1 MMNKVHMFN
10 NSNTGKKI
18 HKNSRMLS
26 LSLKMLKMLKILK
39 IHLQI
44 QITINNCI

>member
-26 LSLKMLKMLKILK
+26 LILSLKMLKILK

-44 QITINNCI
+44 TINNCI

>member
-26 LSLKMLKMLKILK
+26 LSLSLKMLKILK